1 MSQEYLEILI
11 DRGKIQ
17 QKVQEMAGQISEE
30 YRGQEVFLIGVL
42 KGAVVFLADLMRF
55 LTVPVEIDFM
65 AVSSY
70 GKSTVTSGVVRIL
83 KDLETSIE
91 NRNVII
97 VEDIV
102 DTGLTLSYL
111 MDNLETRKPASLKIC
126 TLLDKVECR
135 QVEVTPDYRGFIIP
149 DKFVVGYGL
158 DCAEKYRNIADVCVL
173 HR

>member
-1 MSQEYLEILI
+1 
-11 DRGKIQ
+11 
-17 QKVQEMAGQISEE
+17 MAGQISEE

-111 MDNLETRKPASLKIC
+111 MDNLGTRKPASLKIC